1 MKVSSKYILREG
13 ATVFKVTDLCI
24 SYENQADVLHHL
36 SLDFSDYRAIGVL
49 GANGSGKSTLFAAIV
64 GLLRP
69 SQGEIIYDNQPLNYK
84 KAALYKYR
92 QEVGI
97 VFQEPEHQIFYS
109 IVEDD
114 VAFALKNLGIEPT
127 QIKARMDEV
136 FALLKIEHLKKKP
149 VQYLSYGQKKKV
161 AIASVLMLKTKW
173 LLLDEPTAGLDPA
186 GRQQMIEIISR
197 LIQQG
202 TKIILSSHDM
212 DLMYEICEY
221 LYVLDKGI
229 IIKEGEADQV
239 FLDDKLLEA
248 AGLEQPWLV
257 KIHQQLGFPLV
268 KNQQELMQVK
278 MRAR

>member
-1 MKVSSKYILREG
+1 M
-13 ATVFKVTDLCI
+13 FKVADLCV

-36 SLDFSDYRAIGVL
+36 SLDFSDHRAIGVL

-64 GLLRP
+64 GLLQP
-69 SQGEIIYDNQPLNYK
+69 THGEIIYEGNPLNYK
-84 KAALYKYR
+84 KAALYQYR

-114 VAFALKNLGIEPT
+114 VAFALKNLGFDSA
-127 QIKARMDEV
+127 QIQVRMDEV

-197 LIQQG
+197 LLQQG

-212 DLMYEICEY
+212 DLMYEVCEY
-221 LYVLDKGI
+221 LYVLDKGTI
-229 IIKEGEADQV
+229 IHEGEADQV
-239 FLDDKLLEA
+239 FLDEVILKK

-268 KNQQELMQVK
+268 KNQQEFMQIK
-278 MRAR
+278 MKSR

>member
-1 MKVSSKYILREG
+1 
-13 ATVFKVTDLCI
+13 
-24 SYENQADVLHHL
+24 
-36 SLDFSDYRAIGVL
+36 
-49 GANGSGKSTLFAAIV
+49 
-64 GLLRP
+64 
-69 SQGEIIYDNQPLNYK
+69 
-84 KAALYKYR
+84 
-92 QEVGI
+92 
-97 VFQEPEHQIFYS
+97 
-109 IVEDD
+109 
-114 VAFALKNLGIEPT
+114 
-127 QIKARMDEV
+127 
-136 FALLKIEHLKKKP
+136 
-149 VQYLSYGQKKKV
+149 
-161 AIASVLMLKTKW
+161 MLKTKW

-186 GRQQMIEIISR
+186 GRQQMIEIVSR